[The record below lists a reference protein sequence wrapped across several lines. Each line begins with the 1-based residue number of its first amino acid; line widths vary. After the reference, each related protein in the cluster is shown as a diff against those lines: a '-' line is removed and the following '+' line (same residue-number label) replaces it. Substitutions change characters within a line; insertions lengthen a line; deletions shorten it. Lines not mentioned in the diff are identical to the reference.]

1 MDIAEY
7 LICLGLVLDILG
19 AVLLFCYGLPSKF
32 PKREDFLVLE
42 RGNDSQ
48 HDDRERERFMRMAH
62 LGLILLMVGFG
73 FQIVG
78 TVIG

>member
-1 MDIAEY
+1 MGIAEC

-19 AVLLFCYGLPSKF
+19 VVLLFCYGLPSKF
-32 PKREDFLVLE
+32 PKREDFLQLE
-42 RGNDSQ
+42 QENDGQ
-48 HDDRERERFMRMAH
+48 QDERARERFKRMAH

-78 TVIG
+78 TVFG